1 MTTKHTP
8 GPWHFGVETIG
19 HMANYICAANTNTI
33 VCADIDSAAN
43 ARLIAAAPDL
53 LAALQ
58 QCLVIVDA
66 HRRAAGGE
74 GDIAAMNARAAI
86 ARATL

>member
-1 MTTKHTP
+1 MTTNHTP
-8 GPWHFGVETIG
+8 GPWNTDDTKSFYVFAAEQSGVTHG
-19 HMANYICAANTNTI
+19 PFVANAST
-33 VCADIDSAAN
+33 AAN

-53 LAALQ
+53 LAALR

>member
-8 GPWHFGVETIG
+8 GPWHTDDTKSFYVFAEQAGVTHG
-19 HMANYICAANTNTI
+19 QFVANAST
-33 VCADIDSAAN
+33 AAN
-43 ARLIAAAPDL
+43 ARLIASAPDL

-86 ARATL
+86 AKATL